1 MIMEAGAT
9 VLGSPYSNNWPLIEL
24 LPWYGGGSDQ
34 QQQGTREY
42 QALVYTQMG

>member
-1 MIMEAGAT
+1 MIVEAGAT

-24 LPWYGGGSDQ
+24 LPWYGGGADQ
-34 QQQGTREY
+34 QQQGTRED